1 MGIKRKQTPLLIK
14 EQVTEQLLQQHLRG
28 WKSNPKYIVENLYV
42 FGWESD
48 MLIMT
53 RSSFWYEVECKISL
67 ADFKND
73 FIHKWQKHELLKTG
87 EWHPLTFVR
96 RETDEKALSKYESC
110 PGYHIEKA
118 GKSWNIYI
126 KSQEVIKRKH
136 RRPNYF
142 CYCVPW
148 YLSGKVLPLL
158 PDYAGLI
165 VLTEDG
171 KLKEVK
177 RTPMLHN
184 NKYTNEELN
193 LCDKFYYAYRN
204 WKEALEKQQPTEA
217 IKRLKDEIA
226 FLKAE
231 YKAVAGCDI
240 KDAF

>member
-1 MGIKRKQTPLLIK
+1 MGTKRKQTLLTK
-14 EQVTEQLLQQHLRG
+14 EQVTEQLLQQHLRR
-28 WKSNPKYIVENLYV
+28 WKSNPNYIVENLYV
-42 FGWESD
+42 FDLESD
-48 MLIMT
+48 MLIKT
-53 RSSFWYEVECKISL
+53 RSGYWYEVECKISL

-73 FIHKWQKHELLKTG
+73 FTHKWQKHELLKTG

-96 RETDEKALSKYESC
+96 RETDEKALSKYESYS
-110 PGYHIEKA
+110 GYHIEKA
-118 GKSWNIYI
+118 GKAWNIYY
-126 KSQEVIKRKH
+126 KNQEVIKRKH
-136 RRPNYF
+136 RCPNYF
-142 CYCVPW
+142 CYCIPW

-158 PDYAGLI
+158 PDYAGLV

-171 KLKEVK
+171 KLNEVK
-177 RTPMLHN
+177 RAPMLHN

-204 WKEALEKQQPTEA
+204 WKLALEKQQPTEA

>member
-1 MGIKRKQTPLLIK
+1 MGIKRKQTPLLTK
-14 EQVTEQLLQQHLRG
+14 EQVTEQLLQQHLRS

-48 MLIMT
+48 MLIKT
-53 RSSFWYEVECKISL
+53 RSGYWYEVECKISL

-73 FIHKWQKHELLKTG
+73 FTNKRQKHELLKNG
-87 EWHPLTFVR
+87 
-96 RETDEKALSKYESC
+96 DEK
-110 PGYHIEKA
+110 
-118 GKSWNIYI
+118 
-126 KSQEVIKRKH
+126 R
-136 RRPNYF
+136 RRPNFFY
-142 CYCVPW
+142 YCVPW
-148 YLSGKVLPLL
+148 YLSAKVYPLL
-158 PDYAGLI
+158 PDYAGLV

-171 KLKEVK
+171 RLKEVK

-184 NKYTNEELN
+184 NKYTNEELK

-204 WKEALEKQQPTEA
+204 WKLAMERHQSSVD